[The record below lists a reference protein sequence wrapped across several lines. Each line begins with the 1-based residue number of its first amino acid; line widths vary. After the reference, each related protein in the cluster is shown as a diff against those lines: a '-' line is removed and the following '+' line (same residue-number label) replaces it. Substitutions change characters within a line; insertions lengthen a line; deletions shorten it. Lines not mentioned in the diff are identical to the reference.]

1 MSDEY
6 TSLNVNAPL
15 NDAIIA
21 IDSELPK
28 VVHLDDNAQNVM
40 IDFRKTKALQVQS
53 STLIANARELMESA
67 GINLVLIVDE
77 QNHLIGTLSLEA
89 IISRKT
95 IKLIESKRTQRDKIS
110 VSEIMTKLENVPI
123 VELSRL
129 QAAKVGH
136 VVATLKMLHRHYLLV
151 FESGIKESISIRGA
165 FTVSALS
172 KMLNQRIM
180 IDSDKAKTIASLNKN
195 LHK

>member
-6 TSLNVNAPL
+6 TSLTVNAPL
-15 NDAIIA
+15 NDAIIEV
-21 IDSELPK
+21 DCELPK
-28 VVHLDDNAQNVM
+28 VIHIDDNAQNAM
-40 IDFRKTKALQVQS
+40 IDFRKTKALQLTS
-53 STLIANARELMESA
+53 SELIADARALMEAA

-77 QNHLIGTLSLEA
+77 QDHLIGTLSLEA

-95 IKLIESKRTQRDKIS
+95 IKLIESKRTQRDKMS
-110 VSEIMTKLENVPI
+110 VKEIMTKLGDIPTI
-123 VELSRL
+123 ELSRL
-129 QAAKVGH
+129 EAAKVGH
-136 VVATLKMLHRHYLLV
+136 IVATLKMLHRHYLLV
-151 FESGIKESISIRGA
+151 FESGINDSICVRGI

-180 IDSDKAKTIASLNKN
+180 IDSDKAKSISSLNKN